1 MTPLSCHVFLPGF
14 WEESVLIL
22 RERMG
27 RGGEAAVIEGVIG
40 GKCGTKGRA
49 GFMVVHRIRIKIQR
63 VILR

>member
-27 RGGEAAVIEGVIG
+27 RGGEAAVIEGVAG
-40 GKCGTKGRA
+40 GKVWYKEGE
-49 GFMVVHRIRIKIQR
+49 R
-63 VILR
+63 VS